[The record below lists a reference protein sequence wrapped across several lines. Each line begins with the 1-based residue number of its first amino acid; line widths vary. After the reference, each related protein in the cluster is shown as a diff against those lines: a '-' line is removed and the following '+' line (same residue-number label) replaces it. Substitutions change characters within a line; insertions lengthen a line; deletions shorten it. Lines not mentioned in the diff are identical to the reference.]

1 MPCSW
6 SGAGDHE
13 PVTTVVEVRPPDLAP
28 LLEVLDPAGW
38 VNLRPAIDP
47 DDAPPDPS
55 SGLFAL
61 FGARGPVVPLCTW
74 NPGERSA
81 GIEHG
86 TGPKVARRLE
96 IPPGWRVAQDHPR
109 RGLVVVVPLGTGDDE
124 ALHWLIAAGT
134 LLCPVPTTGTW
145 VAEIRP

>member
-13 PVTTVVEVRPPDLAP
+13 PVSSVVEVRPPDLAP
-28 LLEVLDPAGW
+28 LLDVLDRSGW

-47 DDAPPDPS
+47 EQAPADPS

-61 FGARGPVVPLCTW
+61 FGARGPAVPLCTW
-74 NPGERSA
+74 HAGERAA

-86 TGPKVARRLE
+86 TGPKVVRRLDV
-96 IPPGWRVAQDHPR
+96 PSGWRVTQDHPR
-109 RGLVVVVPLGTGDDE
+109 RGLVVAVPPGVGDE
-124 ALHWLIAAGT
+124 EVLAWLISAGT
-134 LLCPVPTTGTW
+134 QLCPVPTTGTW
-145 VAEIRP
+145 VAEVHP